1 MIVVFCALLELSGR
15 HAAAFARWRL
25 ATRTSKRFTVRM
37 CRFSA
42 KSWAVSFEQ
51 CKGSRVEQTA
61 SAEEVCALW
70 QDVAALGTF
79 AEVVVGLIKERVA
92 VSKEGLIASVV
103 DLCARE
109 AHTFFFRCGQRR
121 HAQTAQ
127 SPKQDDQRPDM
138 HESRCRGPSVTTHN
152 GDYHGSTLATRC
164 AFKRSTEKASDQR
177 GCEGQP
183 GCKGGRDKFSYA
195 DL

>member
-1 MIVVFCALLELSGR
+1 MKMIVVFCALLELSGR

-51 CKGSRVEQTA
+51 CKGSRVEQEA

-79 AEVVVGLIKERVA
+79 AEIVVGLIKERVA
-92 VSKEGLIASVV
+92 VSKGP
-103 DLCARE
+103 DR
-109 AHTFFFRCGQRR
+109 FCG
-121 HAQTAQ
+121 
-127 SPKQDDQRPDM
+127 
-138 HESRCRGPSVTTHN
+138 
-152 GDYHGSTLATRC
+152 
-164 AFKRSTEKASDQR
+164 
-177 GCEGQP
+177 
-183 GCKGGRDKFSYA
+183 
-195 DL
+195 